1 MLTKLWNRLNA
12 WKGKSLSMAGRLCL
26 IKSVLTSLPLFY
38 VSLFCMSTTV
48 MRKVKRIQKKNFLW
62 DWGSENWKITWVTWD
77 KVCQLKDKGGLGFI
91 DIGKFNL
98 ALLGK
103 WIWRLKSEERS
114 LWKVIL
120 ESKYGGWRG
129 LRSQSQ
135 ICKE

>member
-1 MLTKLWNRLNA
+1 VEREIPLY
-12 WKGKSLSMAGRLCL
+12 GRQIMSNQISAYVFTALLCL
-26 IKSVLTSLPLFY
+26 PILY
-38 VSLFCMSTTV
+38 VNNCDEESEKDT
-48 MRKVKRIQKKNFLW
+48 KKNFLW